1 MRPFRF
7 PLAVWAV
14 LFIAG
19 SVAAAGGDVLERII
33 QLPKAKGT
41 VYAMLGKVSEQS
53 GYLFIYDSK
62 IINNDSIVKI
72 GRKSCSVRQAIY
84 EITGNDKLVLKVLG
98 RHILIS
104 QLPEDAM
111 KEESTASSPPS
122 HSTFTGILLDKE
134 TGASIANASVML
146 QGTSMGSVTNQNGEF
161 RLHLPDSLSNAVL
174 SFSHLGYVAQSIEA
188 ATLAGRNN
196 VLSMEPKVIPLQEV
210 LIRLVNP
217 KKLLREMIEYRK
229 NNYSSAPVY
238 LTTFYREGVQLK
250 NKFQSLTEA
259 VFKVYKSSTMEPD
272 MSDQIKLLKMSRIDN
287 CEVKDSLIA
296 KIRSGV
302 DACLQLDI
310 VKNIPDFLSVDSGDE
325 LYVYTSGDI
334 VPIDDRS
341 AHVVYFKQK
350 RGIREPLFCGELYI
364 DSENSAL
371 LQARF
376 EIQPEYVKDAT
387 RFFVVRQA
395 PKIKLSTQ
403 KIAYTVSYK
412 PWNGIYYIHHIR
424 GDLYFKMRKRR
435 ALFSNPTLYTW
446 FEMVTCRIDDENVVR
461 FPRDERMSTHTI
473 FADMDFKYDEN
484 FWGDFNVIPLEE
496 STGKI
501 IEKIALKIEKT
512 EQPE

>member
-104 QLPEDAM
+104 QPPEDAM
-111 KEESTASSPPS
+111 KEESTASSLPS

-217 KKLLREMIEYRK
+217 KKLLCEMIEYRK

-473 FADMDFKYDEN
+473 FADTDFKYDEN

>member
-104 QLPEDAM
+104 QPPEDAM

-302 DACLQLDI
+302 GACLQLDI

-473 FADMDFKYDEN
+473 FADTDFKYDEN